1 MKKILLSIAILLTLG
16 KSQDVEYSTYGSQLS
31 AGTFYLGSEIL
42 AYDVVGNNAPADV
55 QGDPTFTLKPEL
67 GYFVVDNLGIYAK
80 YYKENGNG
88 TEYGLG
94 LMYTFPDFYMS
105 GVYKPKDQD
114 DQHLQG
120 TIGRLFQ
127 LQNSPAY
134 LNIGLNYSLYTE
146 KEYKQLQL
154 LVKGLYV
161 GIGMAF

>member
-1 MKKILLSIAILLTLG
+1 MKVFILIITLFIG
-16 KSQDVEYSTYGSQLS
+16 LANSQDVEYNIYGSQLS
-31 AGTFYLGSEIL
+31 AGTLFLGSEIL
-42 AYDVVGNNAPADV
+42 AYDVVGNNAPTDV

-67 GYFVVDNLGIYAK
+67 GYFVIDNLGIYAR

-105 GVYKPKDQD
+105 GVYKPKDEN

-120 TIGRLFQ
+120 TFGKLFQ

>member
-1 MKKILLSIAILLTLG
+1 MKKFILIITFFIGLAN
-16 KSQDVEYSTYGSQLS
+16 SQEVEYNIYGSQLS
-31 AGTFYLGSEIL
+31 AGTLFLGSEIL
-42 AYDVVGNNAPADV
+42 AYDVVGNNAPTDV

-67 GYFVVDNLGIYAK
+67 GYFVIDNLGIYAR

-105 GVYKPKDQD
+105 GVYKPKDEN

-120 TIGRLFQ
+120 TFGKLFQ

>member
-1 MKKILLSIAILLTLG
+1 MKKFVLTITLLIGLAN
-16 KSQDVEYSTYGSQLS
+16 SQDVEYNIYGSQLS
-31 AGTFYLGSEIL
+31 AGTLFLGSEIL
-42 AYDVVGNNAPADV
+42 AYDVVGNNAPTDV

-67 GYFVVDNLGIYAK
+67 GYFVIDNLGIYAR

-105 GVYKPKDQD
+105 GVYKPKDEN

-120 TIGRLFQ
+120 TFGKLFQ